1 MAKSI
6 PCVWFRHITATSF
19 GPRSS
24 RGQVDSQDGY
34 RCEES
39 IGREIFREDM
49 GSPGGYAQTSQVS
62 AAPTVQCRL
71 GCAVRVLDSQLGWCM
86 TVPLRTPCALRETY
100 ADAVR
105 QIQLGV
111 TQIRL

>member
-19 GPRSS
+19 GSRSS

-49 GSPGGYAQTSQVS
+49 GSPGGYPPPEKHDRLTPEGRKRLSDAMKKRWADKRAKK
-62 AAPTVQCRL
+62 AAR
-71 GCAVRVLDSQLGWCM
+71 GRK
-86 TVPLRTPCALRETY
+86 
-100 ADAVR
+100 
-105 QIQLGV
+105 
-111 TQIRL
+111 

>member
-19 GPRSS
+19 GSRSS

-49 GSPGGYAQTSQVS
+49 GSPGGYHKADYVLHISSRVPDSEESESVS
-62 AAPTVQCRL
+62 ACCKDGL
-71 GCAVRVLDSQLGWCM
+71 C
-86 TVPLRTPCALRETY
+86 
-100 ADAVR
+100 
-105 QIQLGV
+105 
-111 TQIRL
+111 